1 MQVCTLLQHPPLSF
15 LEAGCPSCRPTN
27 SVKALKATCYWNSVR
42 NIHSQL
48 SCHFQTSF
56 SLLGWLSAVFSGI
69 FGDECTAVFI
79 DKPDVLSDCVAKL
92 TVSDNSRQFFL
103 NVDDSMVHRLLRLF
117 WTTHAHVN
125 DSHAAADITDFV
137 DQPKLCC
144 CTLVPKD
151 DMCNL

>member
-1 MQVCTLLQHPPLSF
+1 
-15 LEAGCPSCRPTN
+15 
-27 SVKALKATCYWNSVR
+27 
-42 NIHSQL
+42 
-48 SCHFQTSF
+48 
-56 SLLGWLSAVFSGI
+56 
-69 FGDECTAVFI
+69 
-79 DKPDVLSDCVAKL
+79 
-92 TVSDNSRQFFL
+92 VSDNSWQFFL

-137 DQPKLCC
+137 DQPKLCG